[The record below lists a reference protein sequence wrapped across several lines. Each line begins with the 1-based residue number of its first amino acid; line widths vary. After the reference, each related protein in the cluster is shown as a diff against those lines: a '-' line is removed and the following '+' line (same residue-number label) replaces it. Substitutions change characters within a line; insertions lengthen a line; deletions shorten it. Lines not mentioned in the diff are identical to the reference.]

1 MNKDVR
7 KLATM
12 NIIPNSIITKNFIDV
27 ILHEKNYANSTDANK
42 KLTEGGFIMCDENK
56 ILKHLL

>member
-1 MNKDVR
+1 VR
-7 KLATM
+7 KLAAINIM
-12 NIIPNSIITKNFIDV
+12 PNNIIKKIFV
-27 ILHEKNYANSTDANK
+27 AILREKNYANSADANK